1 MPKDIQRTLKIIKA
15 EETWEPIGSTPLPE
29 ISDLRNWSMRLLKTY
44 KPFYAPFCD
53 LCCNCTY
60 GKCDLTAGKKG
71 ACGIDI
77 ATHQARWVLVQCCM
91 GLSAHGAHGRHM
103 VDHLISKHGED
114 YRIDLG
120 LQVAV
125 EAPIIRTVLGLKP
138 ETLGDLRRAIEYVE
152 RGLIHLVSS
161 THTGQEGSN
170 LDFENKALHAGMLDH
185 VAMEVTDIAQIVGYK
200 YPTSVADTP
209 LVDLGWGG
217 IDRSKPVVLVI
228 GHNAAPSIA
237 MIDYLQ
243 DNGIED
249 KIEVCGI
256 CCTAHDISRYTRRSK
271 IVGALSRQLFFIRCG
286 IADIIITDEQCVR
299 SDLPEEARKAGA
311 ALIATSDKISYGL
324 EDVTD
329 KEIDEIVAMIA
340 KEDKQVLILDP
351 DKAGEVAAKVAPLVS
366 ARRKKGSS
374 FIDEATAIE
383 LAKDCRECELCSQVC
398 PNLLRIGRAIKEFSA
413 GSAAMLSENFKSCFT
428 CGKCEAQCPRNIPI
442 VKIMQAVATKDTFK
456 IRSGRGPIHDVEI
469 REVGLPIVI
478 GTIPG
483 VVAFVACSNYP
494 KGEKE
499 IAEMM
504 DEFAKRKYI
513 VVASG
518 CAAMAA
524 GMVKDDEGK
533 TIWERYPPGFQ
544 AGGVL
549 NVGSCVANSHIA
561 GAAIKIANIFAKL
574 PGRAN
579 YEIIADYI
587 LNRVGACGVA
597 WGAYSQKA
605 FAISTGFNRW
615 GVPVV
620 LGPHSAKYRRLY
632 LSRKEEDDWQVMD
645 GRTGKMTD
653 DYNEPAPEHLAYV
666 IESKERAIVTIAKLC
681 IRRNDTPPGR
691 QIKLNHYIDLHKRYI
706 GGLPDDLHLFI
717 RRPADIPMFFKRE
730 VMEYLKEVGWKERKQ
745 VGLPTLITTY
755 PSKANIDD
763 IK

>member
-1 MPKDIQRTLKIIKA
+1 MTKDKAKTLRIIKA
-15 EETWEPIGSTPLPE
+15 EDTWEPVGPTPLPE

-53 LCCNCTY
+53 LCCNCAY

-71 ACGIDI
+71 VCGIDI
-77 ATHQARWVLVQCCM
+77 ATHQAKWALMQCCI
-91 GLSAHGAHGRHM
+91 GLSAHAAHARHL
-103 VDHLISKHGED
+103 VNHLISKHGED
-114 YRIDLG
+114 YKIDLG
-120 LQVAV
+120 LQVDV
-125 EAPIIRTVLGLKP
+125 EAPIIRTILGLKP
-138 ETLGDLRRAIEYVE
+138 ETLGDLRTAIEYVE
-152 RGLIHLVSS
+152 QGFIHLVSS
-161 THTGQEGSN
+161 THTAQEGNN
-170 LDFENKALHAGMLDH
+170 LDFENKSLHAGMLDH
-185 VAMEVTDIAQIVGYK
+185 VAMEVADIAQIVGYK
-200 YPTSVADTP
+200 YPSSVADTP
-209 LVDLGWGG
+209 LLDLGWGG
-217 IDRSKPVVLVI
+217 IDSTKPVVLPI
-228 GHNAAPSIA
+228 GHTAAPSIA
-237 MIDYLQ
+237 MIDYLY
-243 DNGIED
+243 DNNLED

-256 CCTAHDISRYTRRSK
+256 CCTAHDISRYTRRTK
-271 IVGALSRQLFFIRCG
+271 IVGPLSRQLFYLRCG
-286 IADIIITDEQCVR
+286 IADVIVADEQCVR
-299 SDLPEEARKAGA
+299 ADLLEEARKTGS
-311 ALIATSDKISYGL
+311 ALIATSDKICYGF

-340 KEDKQVLILDP
+340 EEGKQVLILDP

-366 ARRKKGSS
+366 AKRKRGVS
-374 FIDEATAIE
+374 FIDEATAVK
-383 LAKDCRECELCSQVC
+383 LAKDCRGCGLCSQAC
-398 PNLLRIGRAIKEFSA
+398 PNLLPIGKAVKEFSEGNA
-413 GSAAMLSENFKSCFT
+413 TILSETFKMCFT
-428 CGKCEAQCPRNIPI
+428 CGKCEEQCPRSIPI
-442 VKIMQAVATKDTFK
+442 IKIMQAVATKDTFNM
-456 IRSGRGPIHDVEI
+456 RCGRGPIHDVEI
-469 REVGLPIVI
+469 RKVGAPIVL

-494 KGEKE
+494 KDEKE

-518 CAAMAA
+518 CAAMTA
-524 GMVKDDEGK
+524 GMVKDEEGK
-533 TIWERYPPGFQ
+533 TIWEKYPPGFQ

-579 YEIIADYI
+579 YEVIADYI

-605 FAISTGFNRW
+605 FTIATGFTRW
-615 GVPVV
+615 GIPVV
-620 LGPHSAKYRRLY
+620 LGPHAAKYRRLY
-632 LSRKEEDDWQVMD
+632 LSRKEEDDWQVVD

-653 DYNEPAPEHLAYV
+653 DYVEPAPEHLVNV

-681 IRRNDTPPGR
+681 IRRNDTTAGR

-717 RRPADIPMFFKRE
+717 RRTADIPMFFKSE
-730 VMEYLKEVGWKERKQ
+730 VMEYLKEVDWKEREQ
-745 VGLPTLITTY
+745 VGLPTLVTTY